1 MTTPIDLSLLPPPR
15 IIDELTYEQILS
27 ERKAALLSITPDEE
41 RAELAETLAMESEP
55 LTRLLQESAYRELM
69 LRQSINDAARRI
81 MLAYA
86 GGAALD
92 HLGVN
97 FRDAERLPEEA
108 DSAYRRRIQLSPEG
122 YSTAGPS
129 EAYRYHALSA
139 HPDVKDAIASSPSPG
154 AVDVVIL
161 SKLARGSAPPA
172 LVSAVLGVLSDES
185 VRPLTDLV
193 TVRSAEVVTYR
204 IEAALII
211 GEGPD
216 AAVLRD
222 AAVAESELLA
232 TARHGLGRSVPL
244 SAIYAALHRPGVE
257 EVRLTHPVED
267 IDCADSQ
274 APYCTGINVKIQ
286 REGQS

>member
-129 EAYRYHALSA
+129 E
-139 HPDVKDAIASSPSPG
+139 
-154 AVDVVIL
+154 
-161 SKLARGSAPPA
+161 
-172 LVSAVLGVLSDES
+172 
-185 VRPLTDLV
+185 
-193 TVRSAEVVTYR
+193 
-204 IEAALII
+204 
-211 GEGPD
+211 
-216 AAVLRD
+216 
-222 AAVAESELLA
+222 
-232 TARHGLGRSVPL
+232 
-244 SAIYAALHRPGVE
+244 
-257 EVRLTHPVED
+257 
-267 IDCADSQ
+267 
-274 APYCTGINVKIQ
+274 
-286 REGQS
+286 